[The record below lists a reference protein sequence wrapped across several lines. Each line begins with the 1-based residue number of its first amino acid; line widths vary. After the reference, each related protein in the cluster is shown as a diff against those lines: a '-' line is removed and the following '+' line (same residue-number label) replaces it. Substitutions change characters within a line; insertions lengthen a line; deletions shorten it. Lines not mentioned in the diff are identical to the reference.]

1 MRNLALTI
9 AKALQAIEQE
19 RGPFKVKCL
28 VAQDPEDIQWDLIL
42 WADWFE
48 EDEFK
53 RLDYLIEKIIKPID
67 QDALAQFNGI
77 ITFGSGDENNMLKA
91 LRQIQNN
98 YAKGVYR
105 NPWDGDILEI
115 HASLPQARLV
125 VPLNLQLE
133 TEKQSALAS
142 TTPA

>member
-53 RLDYLIEKIIKPID
+53 RLDYLIEKIIKPLD
-67 QDALAQFNGI
+67 QDALVQFNGI
-77 ITFGSGDENNMLKA
+77 ITFGSSDENNMLKA

-98 YAKGVYR
+98 VAKGFYR
-105 NPWDGDILEI
+105 TLWDGDILEI
-115 HASLPQARLV
+115 SANLPQARLV

-133 TEKQSALAS
+133 TEKQSALA
-142 TTPA
+142 